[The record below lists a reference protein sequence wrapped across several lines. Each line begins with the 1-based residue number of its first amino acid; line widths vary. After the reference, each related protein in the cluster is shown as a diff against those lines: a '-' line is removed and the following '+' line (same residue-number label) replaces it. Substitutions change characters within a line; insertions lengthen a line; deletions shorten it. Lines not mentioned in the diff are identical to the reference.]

1 MLRSGF
7 SLTLLRNLFLLFSLE
22 NLKATLVLL
31 IEIWLHLMS
40 HAGIELHIASFV
52 CGGLSRLFFGLT
64 RYIMARSKP
73 EFLDEQGLLVQTCQ
87 RKRNVPEILTVFVM
101 LFQGSVLPFESCGGI
116 FEQFAII
123 KPQIKIMSQE
133 VCFWRS

>member
-1 MLRSGF
+1 MAVLRSGF

-64 RYIMARSKP
+64 RYIMARSTP
-73 EFLDEQGLLVQTCQ
+73 EFLDEQLDYWC
-87 RKRNVPEILTVFVM
+87 RRAKENV
-101 LFQGSVLPFESCGGI
+101 
-116 FEQFAII
+116 
-123 KPQIKIMSQE
+123 
-133 VCFWRS
+133 